1 MFTLTQ
7 SHSNPSLPPAG
18 DIKTVKTFKAAMTA
32 LTKKSKTGFWAC
44 FGDTLSIRDDATGTI
59 VYYLTENM

>member
-7 SHSNPSLPPAG
+7 SHSNPSLPTAG
-18 DIKTVKTFKAAMTA
+18 DIKTVKTFKAAMTV

-44 FGDTLSIRDDATGTI
+44 FGNTLSIRDDATGTI
-59 VYYLTENM
+59 VHSFTETM